1 MHWPRHLIVDRTD
14 FQLPSD
20 ILSWLT
26 MNVID
31 AAEKIEITDDQLMKA
46 VVDRKT
52 EALECIYLKY
62 ESLLGAVILGVI
74 RDESEVDDIL
84 HDVMLQVWEQGD
96 RYNPSGRGLPGLLV
110 ILARPRAIDRLR
122 RKATHHHV
130 TEGLKDGVDNP
141 LL

>member
-1 MHWPRHLIVDRTD
+1 VDRTD

-52 EALECIYLKY
+52 EALKCIYLKY

-96 RYNPSGRGLPGLLV
+96 RYNPANAACAASWLFWHVGAPSTACGESNP
-110 ILARPRAIDRLR
+110 
-122 RKATHHHV
+122 HHV
-130 TEGLKDGVDNP
+130 TEGSERRH
-141 LL
+141 